1 MLFSVPEVHWNAYQY
16 VVTESEMTVEVCA
29 ELTGTLNTEIE
40 VDLVTEDFSAVG
52 MKCTCTM
59 HGSII
64 KLCISY

>member
-1 MLFSVPEVHWNAYQY
+1 
-16 VVTESEMTVEVCA
+16 MTVEVCA

-52 MKCTCTM
+52 MNKCTCTM